1 MVHMFVLFCFCHL
14 VGVFGDKDEVTS
26 VSVMEGDSVTLNI
39 NVTEIMDDHLI
50 LWRFGP
56 KNTLIVKINVMA
68 NSVTIYNDDA
78 DGRFR
83 GRLKVNHQTGSLT
96 ITNITNKHAGLY
108 KLQSNSVSKSF
119 SLDVY
124 ARLPVLAI
132 SSNSPSSSSSSSSE
146 CEQLNFTELCQAY
159 AAPEVRVH
167 CCATVEAVIRLVVTA
182 LMGVASAAAVVV
194 LVNDIRS
201 YKNC

>member
-1 MVHMFVLFCFCHL
+1 MVHMFVLFCLWHL
-14 VGVFGDKDEVTS
+14 VGMYGGTDEVTK
-26 VSVMEGDSVTLNI
+26 VSVTEGESVTLNI
-39 NVTEIMDDHLI
+39 KVTEIMDDHLI
-50 LWRFGP
+50 LWRFGT

-68 NSVTIYNDDA
+68 DRVTIYDDDA

-83 GRLKVNHQTGSLT
+83 DRLKVDHQTGSLT
-96 ITNITNKHAGLY
+96 ITNITKKHAGLY

-119 SLDVY
+119 SLAVY

-159 AAPEVRVH
+159 AEVRVQ
-167 CCATVEAVIRLVVTA
+167 CCDTVEAVIRLVVTA
-182 LMGVASAAAVVV
+182 LMGVAAAAAVVV
-194 LVNDIRS
+194 LINDIRS
-201 YKNC
+201 YKNS